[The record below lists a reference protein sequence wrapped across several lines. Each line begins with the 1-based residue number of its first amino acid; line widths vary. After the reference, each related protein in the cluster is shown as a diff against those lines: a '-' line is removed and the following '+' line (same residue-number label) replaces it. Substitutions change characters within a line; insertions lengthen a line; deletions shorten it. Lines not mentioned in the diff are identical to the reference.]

1 MPVVNISGRHT
12 VEVEL
17 TLEEKM
23 LKLTF
28 TLRVKLFTFPL
39 QRSVENQQDVRQKK
53 CFLSAYRMRL
63 QKRHIYTG
71 NHERTWSRNF

>member
-17 TLEEKM
+17 TLEERM

-28 TLRVKLFTFPL
+28 TLRAKLFTFPL
-39 QRSVENQQDVRQKK
+39 QRSVENQQDVR
-53 CFLSAYRMRL
+53 
-63 QKRHIYTG
+63 
-71 NHERTWSRNF
+71 

>member
-12 VEVEL
+12 VKVEL

-28 TLRVKLFTFPL
+28 TLRAKLFTFPL
-39 QRSVENQQDVRQKK
+39 QWSVENQQDVRQKK
-53 CFLSAYRMRL
+53 SVFYPL
-63 QKRHIYTG
+63 IV
-71 NHERTWSRNF
+71 